1 MGGRQ
6 YLGGPLSAQPAHRL
20 DTGGKLFAGGRGYRW
35 AAADT
40 AQFVV
45 NPTVRL
51 ANSIMRHC
59 HQRVEFTTK
68 VTQLSV
74 SGHRLR
80 CGGAAVELLFLVPA
94 QQVAHLPGIQK
105 PWDAKVVGLF
115 VTAGG
120 SRGAE

>member
-6 YLGGPLSAQPAHRL
+6 YLGGPLSAQLSAQPAHRL
-20 DTGGKLFAGGRGYRW
+20 DAGRKLFAGGRGYRW
-35 AAADT
+35 AAAET

-51 ANSIMRHC
+51 ANSIMRRC
-59 HQRVEFTTK
+59 YQRIEFATE

-74 SGHRLR
+74 PGDRLGY
-80 CGGAAVELLFLVPA
+80 GGAAVELLFLVAA

-105 PWDAKVVGLF
+105 PWDA
-115 VTAGG
+115 
-120 SRGAE
+120 

>member
-20 DTGGKLFAGGRGYRW
+20 DAVRKLFAGGRGHRW
-35 AAADT
+35 AAAET

-51 ANSIMRHC
+51 ANSIVRRC
-59 HQRVEFTTK
+59 YQRIEFATK

-74 SGHRLR
+74 PSDRLGY
-80 CGGAAVELLFLVPA
+80 GGAAVELLFLVA
-94 QQVAHLPGIQK
+94 A
-105 PWDAKVVGLF
+105 
-115 VTAGG
+115 
-120 SRGAE
+120 